1 MFMSEQNRIDE
12 LERQVKE
19 LKAKIEALKN
29 VTSKLLDM
37 YDSHIQGKWTLEEIK
52 LALENIQE
60 LISLLRSSGM
70 LQEGGDNSSMLQRLI
85 AEEYMRSRRV
95 PQQGDVEVER
105 LSKKEMKKLKKIM
118 KDEDE
123 EDEEQE
129 QEDQD
134 QEDEEE

>member
-1 MFMSEQNRIDE
+1 MSEQNRIDE

-70 LQEGGDNSSMLQRLI
+70 LQEGGDNSGMLQRLI

-123 EDEEQE
+123 EDQKK
-129 QEDQD
+129 EDQEKD
-134 QEDEEE
+134 QEEDEEE

>member
-1 MFMSEQNRIDE
+1 
-12 LERQVKE
+12 
-19 LKAKIEALKN
+19 
-29 VTSKLLDM
+29 
-37 YDSHIQGKWTLEEIK
+37 
-52 LALENIQE
+52 
-60 LISLLRSSGM
+60 SLLRSSGM

-123 EDEEQE
+123 EEE
-129 QEDQD
+129 QD
-134 QEDEEE
+134 QEDQEEDEEE

>member
-1 MFMSEQNRIDE
+1 
-12 LERQVKE
+12 
-19 LKAKIEALKN
+19 
-29 VTSKLLDM
+29 
-37 YDSHIQGKWTLEEIK
+37 IK

-70 LQEGGDNSSMLQRLI
+70 LQEGGDNSGMLQRLI

-123 EDEEQE
+123 EDEEK
-129 QEDQD
+129 EDQEKD
-134 QEDEEE
+134 QEEDEEE

>member
-1 MFMSEQNRIDE
+1 MSEQNRIDE

-70 LQEGGDNSSMLQRLI
+70 LQEGGDNSGMLQRLI